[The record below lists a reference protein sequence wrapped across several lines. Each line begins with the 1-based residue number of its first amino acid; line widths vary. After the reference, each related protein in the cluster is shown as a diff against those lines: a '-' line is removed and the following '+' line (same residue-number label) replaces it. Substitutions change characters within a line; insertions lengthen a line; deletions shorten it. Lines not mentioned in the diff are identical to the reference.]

1 MPEQAGLEVGAADA
15 AVVSGGSGEPVAAS
29 SDMELGLIAPDHE
42 APKPDA
48 ATPETPKV
56 EAPGTEA
63 SKAEAPKLEPPKA
76 EPRAPGKI
84 LVMSPGDRSWHDEA
98 AGAAPKADAAPAG
111 KRRISAMAAVI
122 ALAAIA
128 GAISGAL
135 ATAGVMHFAGKDG
148 SSAHTQG
155 LEASVARIDA
165 DVLALK
171 ASVEH
176 TSRMAT
182 GQYNKVSD
190 RLDRLEKAQAEP
202 AARLA
207 KLSEAVDRLRAAP
220 AAAPVQS
227 AAAKEVTGSV
237 NQVAAAAPAATP
249 ASPPV
254 PAAPNVQLSR
264 PPTVQGWVLRDV
276 GHGSAL
282 VEGRDGLYE
291 VYAGDPLPGV
301 GRVDAI
307 RRQDGR
313 WVVVTSKGLIVS
325 R

>member
-1 MPEQAGLEVGAADA
+1 M
-15 AVVSGGSGEPVAAS
+15 VSGGSGEPATAS
-29 SDMELGLIAPDHE
+29 FEAEPRLIAPDHE
-42 APKPDA
+42 APPKPDA
-48 ATPETPKV
+48 PK
-56 EAPGTEA
+56 P
-63 SKAEAPKLEPPKA
+63 EPPKA
-76 EPRAPGKI
+76 EAAKSDAPKAEAPELELPKAEPGAPGKI
-84 LVMSPGDRSWHDEA
+84 LIMPPGDRSWHNEDRRPEA
-98 AGAAPKADAAPAG
+98 ETAPTG

-135 ATAGVMHFAGKDG
+135 ATAGMTHFAGKDD
-148 SSAHTQG
+148 SSAPTQG

-165 DVLALK
+165 DLLALK

-176 TSRMAT
+176 TSKVAAGQHNKAT
-182 GQYNKVSD
+182 D
-190 RLDRLEKAQAEP
+190 RLEKLEKAQAEP

-207 KLSEAVDRLRAAP
+207 RLSDAVEKLRAASAIAP
-220 AAAPVQS
+220 AQN

-237 NQVAAAAPAATP
+237 APAQLAAAAPATTP

-254 PAAPNVQLSR
+254 PAAPDTQLGR
-264 PPTVQGWVLRDV
+264 LPTVQGWVLRDA
-276 GHGSAL
+276 GRGRAL

-313 WVVVTSKGLIVS
+313 WVVVTTKGLIVS